1 MGDMKCLLLLL
12 CAGVTVSAAVDLQ
25 KRIINGSPCGKEE
38 RRYHVKLIASDG
50 THNFLCGGSLI
61 SESYVLTAAHCWKDG
76 GQMTAFL
83 GVHPGPPVP
92 PEGVTITE
100 HHIYNDRN
108 GDHDIMLLKLSKPT
122 KIPYVALPNKKKCEN
137 RHKLKTVRVAGYGA
151 TTVFPNGTKGKDK
164 PKELQCADFPV
175 VNCQK
180 YQKGLQGSNDTYARY
195 LFNGQTKTVDTAPG
209 DSGGGVV
216 HKCRIYGVHSF
227 SGLNACTGNAGFM
240 DVCEYMPWIK
250 EKVGL
255 DFWNK
260 VSNIALSK
268 IGGKCLNP

>member
-12 CAGVTVSAAVDLQ
+12 CAGVTVSTAVDLQ
-25 KRIINGSPCGKEE
+25 KRIINGSSCGSKE
-38 RRYHVKLIASDG
+38 RRYHVKLIVSNGKKD
-50 THNFLCGGSLI
+50 FFCGGSLI
-61 SESYVLTAAHCWKDG
+61 SESYVLTAAHCWEDG
-76 GQMTAFL
+76 WEMTAFL
-83 GVHPGPPVP
+83 GVHPGPP
-92 PEGVTITE
+92 EGVKITE
-100 HHIYNDRN
+100 HHIYNDTN
-108 GDHDIMLLKLSKPT
+108 GNHDIMLLKLPQPT
-122 KIPYVALPNKKKCEN
+122 QIPYVALPNKKKCDN

-151 TTVFPNGTKGKDK
+151 TTIGPKGTKGKDK

-180 YQKGLQGSNDTYARY
+180 YQKGLPGSNDTYARY

-227 SGLNACTGNAGFM
+227 SGVNACTANAGFM
-240 DVCEYMPWIK
+240 DICEYMPWIK
-250 EKVGL
+250 EKVDLGFL
-255 DFWNK
+255 NK
-260 VSNIALSK
+260 VSNKALSK